1 MTAWLRRQ
9 GPAMQEE
16 VLGPTRAR
24 MFNEGKL
31 TTRGLLDAATGRP
44 LTLEEIGA

>member
-1 MTAWLRRQ
+1 
-9 GPAMQEE
+9 MQDE

-24 MFNEGKL
+24 MFREGTL
-31 TTRGLLDAATGRP
+31 TPRGLLDATSGQP